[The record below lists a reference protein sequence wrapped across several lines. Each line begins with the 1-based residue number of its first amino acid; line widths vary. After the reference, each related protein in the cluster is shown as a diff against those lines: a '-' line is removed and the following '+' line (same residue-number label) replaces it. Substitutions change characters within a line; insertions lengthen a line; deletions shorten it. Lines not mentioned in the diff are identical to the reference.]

1 MAKLAD
7 LPAIRQSGEIGRRA
21 GFRIL
26 CLKRLGSSTLP
37 SGTRL
42 WQAGAHGLGPCG
54 ETLGGSSP
62 LSGTKGD
69 RKGRRCPRP
78 PSRPA
83 PQRLRTGKIRAVYHL
98 RSSSSRLFLQR
109 SPDLCNYFLRARFCA
124 RYREHLEKINKI

>member
-1 MAKLAD
+1 MAD

-83 PQRLRTGKIRAVYHL
+83 PQRPRTGKIRAGKSKEV
-98 RSSSSRLFLQR
+98 REKARKFTFLIKKG
-109 SPDLCNYFLRARFCA
+109 A
-124 RYREHLEKINKI
+124 RYRSQKNKTKITKIP